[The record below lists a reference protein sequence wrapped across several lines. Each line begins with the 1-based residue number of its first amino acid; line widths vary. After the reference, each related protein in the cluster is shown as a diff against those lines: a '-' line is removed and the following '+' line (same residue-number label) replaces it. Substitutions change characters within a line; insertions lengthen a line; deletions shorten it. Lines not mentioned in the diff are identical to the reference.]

1 MLRNVYIHEINYL
14 IQFRT
19 TLLVTV
25 FLCQIGIFT
34 SAIRDTPNYDG
45 GKHTATIHT
54 QIHWHW
60 TLAQSLP
67 TITRTIM

>member
-45 GKHTATIHT
+45 GKLQIPYSNYSYLNPLDTCPKTAHD
-54 QIHWHW
+54 
-60 TLAQSLP
+60 
-67 TITRTIM
+67 